1 MGLLGKGILAFWA
14 DIAPGGEA
22 EYNHWHSREH
32 IPERVGIAG
41 FLRGRR
47 YVAVS
52 GSPKYL
58 MFYET
63 ETVETLASPAYL
75 ARLNDPTP
83 WTRRML
89 PLFRNNN
96 RTVFRVT
103 LSLGQ
108 GVGGAMATLRLGP
121 LGDRE
126 EELRAWLTG
135 TTLPAL
141 IERPGVVGAHLGE
154 ADLSATRVPTEERK
168 LRDREDEVARWVV
181 LVEGADGEAVE
192 TACRDHLSP
201 EALGRRGASPE
212 TALGVYRLLYCLSR

>member
-22 EYNHWHSREH
+22 EYNHWHTREH

-52 GSPKYL
+52 GGPRYL

-63 ETVETLASPAYL
+63 EAVETLASPAYL
-75 ARLNDPTP
+75 ARVNDPTP

-89 PLFRNNN
+89 PLFRNSN
-96 RTVFRVT
+96 RTVCRVA

-108 GVGGAMATLRLGP
+108 GVGGVMATLRLGP
-121 LGDRE
+121 LAGRE
-126 EELRAWLTG
+126 EELRAWLSG

-141 IERPGVVGAHLGE
+141 IERPGIVGAHFCE
-154 ADLSATRVPTEERK
+154 ADLAATRVPTEERK

-181 LVEGADGEAVE
+181 LVEGTEPEAVE
-192 TACRDHLSP
+192 AACRDHLSP
-201 EALGRRGASPE
+201 EALGRRGAAAD
-212 TALGVYRLLYCLSR
+212 TVLGVYRLLFCLSR

>member
-141 IERPGVVGAHLGE
+141 TERPGVVGAHLGE